1 MFSKWS
7 KTVFISLFQATFA
20 RCFGTS
26 AAYQEVWIFT
36 LSTVQNCFGK
46 TYYYLIYCFN
56 EVVDP
61 ARVLME

>member
-7 KTVFISLFQATFA
+7 KTVLIRFFQATFA

-26 AAYQEVWIFT
+26 AAYQEVRIFR
-36 LSTVQNCFGK
+36 LSTVQKCFGK
-46 TYYYLIYCFN
+46 TYYYLICCFN

-61 ARVLME
+61 TRVLME